1 METRLFHGMLTPDD
15 CLLAL
20 IDYQPAMFAGVRSH
34 DRTSI
39 VQNVQIVAKA
49 ARLFKVPT
57 ILSTVAANSFSGPMI
72 PEVTTVFTD
81 YEPIDRTSINAWL
94 DNNFKE
100 AVEKTGRKKIL
111 LSGLW
116 TEACVLFPAIN
127 MLQAG
132 YEVYVTTDACGD
144 ISEEAH
150 ERAVQRLVQSGAVPM
165 TSLQFLFELQQDWGR
180 RETYDG
186 CMKIMEAHSPY
197 GIEERFIKDFLGR
210 HGEEKKY
217 SVAV

>member
-1 METRLFHGMLTPDD
+1 MKSRIFHGMLTPED
-15 CLLAL
+15 CSLTL
-20 IDYQPAMFAGVRSH
+20 IDFQPAMFAGVHSH
-34 DRTSI
+34 DRTNI

-57 ILSTVAANSFSGPMI
+57 ILSTVAAKSFSGPMI
-72 PEVTTVFTD
+72 PEVTSVFPD

-94 DNNFKE
+94 DTNFKD

-111 LSGLW
+111 LAGLW

-186 CMKIMEAHSPY
+186 CMKIMEDHSPY